1 MLYSLFILI
10 QIFAVVLFVASFFTK
25 QEILWG
31 VTLLTCALLMY
42 SSFGIEYFIYDWN
55 TTIQAYSPVIKTFS
69 YPYMMGF
76 NMLFFVLSLVLGIF
90 DIFEKYGTK
99 LREHE
104 DEV

>member
-1 MLYSLFILI
+1 MLYSIYLILQVIAVGMFIT
-10 QIFAVVLFVASFFTK
+10 SFFTK

-31 VTLLTCALLMY
+31 ITLLTCALLMY
-42 SSFGIEYFIYDWN
+42 SSLGIQYYVYDWN
-55 TTIQAYSPVIKTFS
+55 VTIQAYSPVMKNFS

-76 NMLFFVLSLVLGIF
+76 NTLFFVLALVLGLF
-90 DIFEKYGTK
+90 DIFDKYGTK

>member
-1 MLYSLFILI
+1 MLYSLFILLEI
-10 QIFAVVLFVASFFTK
+10 IAVGLFIASFFTK
-25 QEILWG
+25 QEILWA

-42 SSFGIEYFIYDWN
+42 SSFGIEYMVYDWN
-55 TTIQAYSPVIKTFS
+55 TTINAYSPVIKTFN

-76 NMLFFVLSLVLGIF
+76 NTLFFVLSLVLGIF
-90 DIFEKYGTK
+90 DVFEKYGTK